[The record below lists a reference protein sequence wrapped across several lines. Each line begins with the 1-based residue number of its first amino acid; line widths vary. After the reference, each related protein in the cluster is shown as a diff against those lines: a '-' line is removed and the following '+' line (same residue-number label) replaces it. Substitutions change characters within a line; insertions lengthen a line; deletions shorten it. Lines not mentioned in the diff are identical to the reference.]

1 MMILDRTTPPLIV
14 KQTKFNL
21 PEIQHIVSDSG
32 MKGLFIQ
39 KIKLPMV
46 QFTLIVSTGAV
57 LDAEGKSGLANLTAV
72 LIDEGAGGLTSLEL
86 NNQFEMLGSS
96 IHISINHEFMYFTLV
111 SLEEN
116 FGLTLALL
124 KKILNEPHFEEKE
137 FLRER
142 SKVLAHLMQ
151 IKDEPDTIAD
161 KVFEEKVFGSENK
174 LGHFNLGKEK
184 DVESLTNEDVRNFYH
199 SHISSDKAGFI
210 CAGSLSIEDLK
221 KYVNQYVDNFGTAKT
236 SPVPEFIQT
245 IKKRRMYFVH
255 KPDAQQTEIRIGNL
269 SDKRS
274 NGDFYAKTVM
284 NTILGG
290 QFNSRINFKLRET
303 KGFTYGANSLYSYR
317 KEMGY
322 FLLTTSVQSEH
333 TIEAIQDIFTEFD
346 KIKEVITND
355 ELEAAK
361 LSIIRRFPSNFET
374 YYQLASGLNTLFI
387 FNLKP
392 SYFNEYISKIRSV
405 TVDDAINAA
414 KKHIVDEEMVVV
426 LVGNKIHF
434 ADHLNEFN
442 FDEVA
447 ELNEYGDALTS
458 V

>member
-1 MMILDRTTPPLIV
+1 MMVLDRTTPPEIV
-14 KQTKFNL
+14 EQSKFHL
-21 PEIQHIVSDSG
+21 PEIQHIVSDGG

-39 KIKLPMV
+39 KTKLPMV
-46 QFTLIVSTGAV
+46 QFTLIVSTGCV
-57 LDAEGKSGLANLTAV
+57 LDAEGKSGVANLTAI

-111 SLEEN
+111 SLEEK
-116 FGLTLALL
+116 FGETLALL
-124 KKILNEPHFEEKE
+124 NKILTKPHFEEKE

-142 SKVLAHLMQ
+142 SKVLAQLLQ

-161 KVFEEKVFGSENK
+161 KVFETHVFGSQNK
-174 LGHFNLGKEK
+174 LGHFNLGNEKE
-184 DVESLTNEDVRNFYH
+184 VESLTNEDVINFYR
-199 SHISSDKAGFI
+199 SHISYDKAGFI
-210 CAGSLSIEDLK
+210 CAGSLSSDELK
-221 KYVNQYVDNFGTAKT
+221 SLVNQFIDKFGEAKD
-236 SPVPEFIQT
+236 SALPAFVPPV
-245 IKKRRMYFVH
+245 KKRCLYYVH
-255 KPDAQQTEIRIGNL
+255 KPEAQQMEIRVGNL

-303 KGFTYGANSLYSYR
+303 KGFTYGASSLYSYR

-333 TIEAIQDIFTEFD
+333 TIEAVQDIFIEFNQ
-346 KIKEVITND
+346 IKESITND

-387 FNLKP
+387 YNLKP

-414 KKHIVDEEMVVV
+414 KKHIVNEEMVVV

-434 ADHLNEFN
+434 ADHLSEFN
-442 FDEVA
+442 FDEIT
-447 ELNEYGDALTS
+447 ELNECGDALTS
-458 V
+458 G